1 MIEKKV
7 EDVMKDVFKLEA
19 DTDLSHV
26 SPGSIPQW
34 DSLGHVN
41 LIHGVEEA
49 FSIRFSVD
57 EIAQIDSLDSLKE
70 TVKNHVS
77 E

>member
-1 MIEKKV
+1 MVDKKV
-7 EDVMKDVFKLEA
+7 EDILKDVFKLDA
-19 DTDLSHV
+19 DAELNDV
-26 SPGSIPQW
+26 APGSIPQW

-41 LIHGVEEA
+41 LIHGAEDA
-49 FSIRFSVD
+49 FGIRFSVD
-57 EIAQIDSLDSLKE
+57 EIAQIDSLASLKE